1 MLVLLK
7 IVNYIYTIIINKT
20 IEIMNSI
27 IWKDN
32 TITYENKDGEVVT
45 KELEKYNGNKGF
57 ILSADYLKYTK

>member
-1 MLVLLK
+1 
-7 IVNYIYTIIINKT
+7 
-20 IEIMNSI
+20 MNSI

-32 TITYENKDGEVVT
+32 TITYENKDGKVVT